1 MRSSIHGLMMYSL
14 VGLFLLIVTVSS
26 INAFYSASARSYTDS
41 VVLQETTVQELPA
54 PTPTTETSPVIRKS
68 EILTYKDID
77 IFCLAKNIYH
87 EAGIESEE
95 GKYAVAQVTLNR
107 VNHSKYPNTICDVV
121 MDPWQFSWA
130 NKRSIR
136 WTHPEGPIWEDSKRI
151 AKKVIEDGYRH
162 NGLDRVKYYH
172 ADYVHPRWANK
183 MAMRTV
189 IGRHIFYED
198 MRAY

>member
-14 VGLFLLIVTVSS
+14 VGLFLLVALVPKP
-26 INAFYSASARSYTDS
+26 NAFFSVSAKSHTDS
-41 VVLQETTVQELPA
+41 VVLQETTTQEEVPVPA
-54 PTPTTETSPVIRKS
+54 IETTPVVKVGET
-68 EILTYKDID
+68 LTYKDID

-87 EAGIESEE
+87 EAGIEPEE

-107 VNHSKYPNTICDVV
+107 VHHPSYPNTICDVV

-136 WTHPEGPIWEDSKRI
+136 WTHPKGPNWEESMRV
-151 AKKVIEDGYRH
+151 AKKVIEEGYRH
-162 NGLDRVKYYH
+162 SGLDRVKYYH
-172 ADYVHPRWANK
+172 ADYVHPRWANQL
-183 MAMRTV
+183 AMRTV

-198 MRAY
+198 TRAY

>member
-1 MRSSIHGLMMYSL
+1 MRSSIHGLIMYSL
-14 VGLFLLIVTVSS
+14 VGLFIIFAVLPEPK
-26 INAFYSASARSYTDS
+26 AFYPLSAHNVEIEESI
-41 VVLQETTVQELPA
+41 QETTEVQDSPA
-54 PTPTTETSPVIRKS
+54 PTKEAPHVVSSS
-68 EILTYKDID
+68 ERLTYKDID

-107 VNHSKYPNTICDVV
+107 VKHPSYPNTICDVV

-136 WTHPEGPIWEDSKRI
+136 WTRPSGTNWQESMRI
-151 AKKVIEDGYRH
+151 AKKVLEEGYRH
-162 NGLDRVKYYH
+162 TGLDRVKYYH
-172 ADYVHPRWANK
+172 ADYVHPRWANQL
-183 MAMRTV
+183 AMRTV

-198 MRAY
+198 KRAY

>member
-1 MRSSIHGLMMYSL
+1 MRSSRRGLIMYSL
-14 VGLFLLIVTVSS
+14 VGLFLLVALVPKP
-26 INAFYSASARSYTDS
+26 NAFFSASATSRSGS
-41 VVLQETTVQELPA
+41 EVSQETTKQETPA
-54 PTPTTETSPVIRKS
+54 PAIESHPVVKVSET
-68 EILTYKDID
+68 LTYKDID

-87 EAGIESEE
+87 EAGHEPEE

-107 VNHSKYPNTICDVV
+107 VNHPSYPNTICDVV

-136 WTHPEGPIWEDSKRI
+136 WTHPTGYHWEESLRI
-151 AKKVIEDGYRH
+151 ARKVIKEGYRH

-198 MRAY
+198 TRAY

>member
-1 MRSSIHGLMMYSL
+1 MRSSRRGLIMYSL
-14 VGLFLLIVTVSS
+14 VGLFLLVALVPKP
-26 INAFYSASARSYTDS
+26 NAFFSASATSHPDS
-41 VVLQETTVQELPA
+41 EVSQETTKQETPA
-54 PTPTTETSPVIRKS
+54 PAIESLPVVKVSET
-68 EILTYKDID
+68 LTYKDID

-87 EAGIESEE
+87 EAGHEPEE

-107 VNHSKYPNTICDVV
+107 VNHPSYPNTICDVV

-136 WTHPEGPIWEDSKRI
+136 WTHPTGYHWEESLRI
-151 AKKVIEDGYRH
+151 ARKVIKEGYRH

-198 MRAY
+198 TRAY